1 MHVTVTFR
9 HMEATEP
16 LRTYAE
22 EKTERL
28 AKYLTEPIE
37 VHWVLTVEKI
47 RHLADANIIGSG
59 VSIKA
64 QGDTQD
70 MYSAIDMAIEKL
82 ETQVR
87 KHKEKV
93 KAHKP
98 LNHTEPSSIRYPA
111 APAGE
116 GEPAEGGAPRI
127 VKKENQFAKPM
138 SVDEA
143 AMQMSIAGTDF
154 LVFMESTTSN
164 ISVLYRLGNGDYGLI
179 ETQAR

>member
-22 EKTERL
+22 EKTARL
-28 AKYLTEPIE
+28 EKYLQDPIE

-47 RHLADANIIGSG
+47 RHIADVTIIGSG
-59 VSIKA
+59 ISIKA
-64 QGDTQD
+64 QADTAD
-70 MYSAIDMAIEKL
+70 MYSAIDTASEKL
-82 ETQVR
+82 EAQVR

-98 LNHTEPSSIRYPA
+98 QNHAEPASIRFAEPSS
-111 APAGE
+111 E
-116 GEPAEGGAPRI
+116 GTAVEGVAPRI
-127 VKKENQFAKPM
+127 VKKENLFAKPM

-143 AMQMSIAGTDF
+143 AMQMGIANTDF
-154 LVFMESTTSN
+154 LVFTDSTTSN
-164 ISVLYRLGNGDYGLI
+164 ISVLYRLGNGDLGLI

>member
-16 LRTYAE
+16 LRRYAE
-22 EKTERL
+22 EKTDRL
-28 AKYLTEPIE
+28 AKYLAEPIE

-47 RHLADANIIGSG
+47 RHIADATIIGSG

-64 QGDTQD
+64 QGDTPD
-70 MYSAIDMAIEKL
+70 MYSAIDTAIEKL

-98 LNHTEPSSIRYPA
+98 QNHAEPASIRYTA
-111 APAGE
+111 TAGE
-116 GEPAEGGAPRI
+116 GAAPEGGAPRI

-138 SVDEA
+138 SVEEA
-143 AMQMSIAGTDF
+143 AMQMGIAETDF
-154 LVFMESTTSN
+154 LVFTDSTTSN
-164 ISVLYRLGNGDYGLI
+164 ISVLYRLGNGDLGLI